1 MKRLRRTLTAPRRAL
16 ARAPR
21 WARAVWVLVAAVAV
35 GLALAWAQDD
45 ANRRGYQ
52 QGFEAGVTAPAPA
65 PAAAPQLP
73 PWLPEGTDR
82 VRAREAMRE
91 GLPFAVE
98 SHDEGF
104 GCAARLL
111 LMPDGHLWWLQTP
124 DPGGRELTWEVERWG
139 LPQMGCDSEKLSPA
153 KGRRR

>member
-1 MKRLRRTLTAPRRAL
+1 MKRLKRILTAPQRAL

-21 WARAVWVLVAAVAV
+21 WVRGVWVLVAAVAV

-52 QGFEAGVTAPAPA
+52 QGFEAGAVTPAPA
-65 PAAAPQLP
+65 PTAAPQLP
-73 PWLPEGTDR
+73 AWLPEGTDR

-111 LMPDGHLWWLQTP
+111 LMPDGHLWWLQHPET
-124 DPGGRELTWEVERWG
+124 GGRELTWEVGRWG
-139 LPQMGCDSEKLSPA
+139 QPLVGCDSEKLPS
-153 KGRRR
+153 KRGGGR